1 MAWITTVA
9 THGRDERGRPVK
21 RYRVEW
27 YEIARN
33 GEGQPVPRYPNRP
46 DGPAKMVR
54 RQETF
59 DTREA
64 AQDRVD
70 EINPKIAR
78 GQSPAAQR
86 DAGNRPLSHYAD
98 AWLDGLAGQVKP
110 RVLSDYRANYRRYV
124 ADPLGGRAVA
134 SITAADVRHW
144 RADLMNPRPRP
155 AHARPKGTT
164 DADVDLLRLSR
175 STVTHAFTTLR
186 RILDVA
192 VIDGAITANPCA
204 SVPRTRPTDPDAEP
218 FSARPLTAAEVA
230 AVADHI
236 GRVQGH
242 PIYGLVVLFAAFTG
256 LRAGELAGLNVG
268 DLTLP
273 HIPGS
278 AGSVSVMRTR
288 RAVRGGW
295 ETSTPKSAK
304 SRRVVPIDGWLADDL
319 RAYLANDHPHG
330 EPASADYDLVAPLFP
345 GRYGITE
352 LLPQHLSRDEIES
365 ARRPMVADRDAR
377 LSRRTGKPDRRYV
390 KADPHALAIRVAPSS
405 GYKWAV
411 PVNPAGLAKHYLA
424 PALAALGLNHVR
436 WHDLRHAFAVMS
448 LSAGE
453 HYMAVS
459 KMLGHASYV
468 TTLTV
473 YADYITESDGGKA
486 APLRRPIASSAPNVL
501 HIRRTSAG

>member
-1 MAWITTVA
+1 MAWIA
-9 THGRDERGRPVK
+9 TIETSRRDGRGRPVK

-27 YEIARN
+27 YEIARDAD
-33 GEGQPVPRYPNRP
+33 GQPIPRYTNRP
-46 DGPAKMVR
+46 DGPPKLVR
-54 RQETF
+54 RQETY

-64 AQDRVD
+64 AQNRVD

-86 DAGNRPLSHYAD
+86 DAGNRPLSHYAQ
-98 AWLDGLAGQVKP
+98 AWVDGLAGQVKP
-110 RVLSDYRANYRRYV
+110 RVLADYRANYRRYV
-124 ADPLGGRAVA
+124 SEPLGDRAVA
-134 SITAADVRHW
+134 SITAADVRRW
-144 RADLMNPRPRP
+144 RAALMTPRPRP
-155 AHARPKGTT
+155 AHSRPKGIA
-164 DADVDLLRLSR
+164 DADAELVTLSR
-175 STVTHAFTTLR
+175 STVKHAFTALR

-192 VIDGAITANPCA
+192 VVDGAITANPCA
-204 SVPRTRPTDPDAEP
+204 SVPRTRATDPEAEP
-218 FSARPLTAAEVA
+218 SSARPLTASEIA

-236 GRVQGH
+236 GRMQGH
-242 PIYGLVVLFAAFTG
+242 PIYGLVVMFAAFTG
-256 LRAGELAGLNVG
+256 LRAAELAGLNVG

-273 HIPGS
+273 HMPGA
-278 AGSVSVMRTR
+278 AGSMSVTRTR

-304 SRRVVPIDGWLADDL
+304 SRRVVPIDAWLADDL

-330 EPASADYDLVAPLFP
+330 DPASPGYDPEAPLFP
-345 GRYGITE
+345 GRYGMTE
-352 LLPQHLSRDEIES
+352 PLPQHLARDEIEPV
-365 ARRPMVADRDAR
+365 RLMIADPDAPFSR
-377 LSRRTGKPDRRYV
+377 LTGEPDRRYV
-390 KADPHALAIRVAPSS
+390 RPDPQAPATGCAPSW
-405 GYKWAV
+405 GYKWSV
-411 PVNPAGLAKHYLA
+411 PVNPAGLAKHYLG
-424 PALAALGLNHVR
+424 PALAALGLPHVR

-486 APLRRPIASSAPNVL
+486 APLRRPTTTGTGNVVPM
-501 HIRRTSAG
+501 RRPS